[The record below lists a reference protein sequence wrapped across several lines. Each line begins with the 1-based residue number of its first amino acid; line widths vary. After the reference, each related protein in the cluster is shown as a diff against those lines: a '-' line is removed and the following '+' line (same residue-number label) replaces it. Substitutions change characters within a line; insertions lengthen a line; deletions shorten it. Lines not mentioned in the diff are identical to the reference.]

1 MIELPILVENR
12 LIHAAKESG
21 LNLSNFIETLLD
33 EYLEDQRDAKIAEAA
48 YREFIQSGE
57 AAISFEKV
65 MSDNG
70 L

>member
-1 MIELPILVENR
+1 MIELPIPVENR
-12 LIHAAKESG
+12 LIHAAQESG
-21 LNLSNFIETLLD
+21 QNLASFIETLLD
-33 EYLEDQRDAKIAEAA
+33 EYIEDQRDVKIAEAA

-57 AAISFEKV
+57 SAIPFSQV